1 MKQKFFNLTLLSD
14 IVLQKSSNTQ
24 GKNESRDFIGG
35 SVIFGIV
42 AKHYDE
48 FSNPFAIFHSG
59 AVRFGE
65 AKPLI
70 SGKISYKIPLCFFA
84 PKEAKDLRE
93 VYNALFC
100 DFATKPLQDLQ
111 PRQIRS
117 GYINEDLQKAELQ
130 YRYTQKV
137 NLQAKSTKDNQM
149 FGYEAI
155 CKSAVFGFVVEFD
168 ECVSNDDIEKITQIL
183 CGTHFIGKSKNAEY
197 GEVLIES
204 STDFYPIKH
213 DLNLNT
219 QDSSQDFS
227 QNFSQDFSKVALYVA
242 SQLALFDSTMPTF
255 IPNAKNLGLDS
266 AQILWEKT
274 HIKTKI
280 HTPYNQKRKAKDSAR
295 LIIEQGSVITLRNLS
310 QSDKDK
316 LKNGKILCGGFLS
329 EGYGEILVN
338 PSFLMQ
344 GKDNKPFALNQSKI
358 DTFTL
363 QTNDSTDSNLIAYV
377 KDLRDLQMREVESA
391 NAIDDFI
398 ITHKAK
404 FSKVTNA
411 QWGAIRAFAQI
422 ADDKALKDRIICY
435 INEERLQDKWEEGKE
450 ILEQFINA
458 YDRDSIALL
467 ATRMPKADLDLSQD
481 SSQKSA
487 RDFTK
492 DNARIFARKS
502 NFRVISGGGK

>member
-1 MKQKFFNLTLLSD
+1 MKQKFFSLTLLSD

-24 GKNESRDFIGG
+24 GKNESRDFING
-35 SVIFGIV
+35 SVILGIV

-70 SGKISYKIPLCFFA
+70 SGKVSHKIPLCFFA
-84 PKEAKDLRE
+84 TKEAKDLRE

-100 DFATKPLQDLQ
+100 DFATKSLQNLQ
-111 PRQIRS
+111 LRQIRS
-117 GYINEDLQKAELQ
+117 GYINEDLQKAELK

-137 NLQAKSTKDNQM
+137 NLKNGKDKSTKDNQM

-155 CKSAVFGFVVEFD
+155 CEGAVFGFVVEFD
-168 ECVSNDDIEKITQIL
+168 ESVPNDDIEKITQIL

-197 GEVLIES
+197 GEVLIQS
-204 STDFYPIKH
+204 INDFAPVKH
-213 DLNLNT
+213 DLNLNA
-219 QDSSQDFS
+219 QDFS
-227 QNFSQDFSKVALYVA
+227 QDFNQDFSEVALYVA
-242 SQLALFDSTMPTF
+242 SSLALFDNTMPTF

-280 HTPYNQKRKAKDSAR
+280 HTPYNQKRKAKDSAK
-295 LIIEQGSVITLRNLS
+295 LIIEQGSVITLHNLS

-316 LKNGKILCGGFLS
+316 LKNGRILCGGFLS
-329 EGYGEILVN
+329 EGYGDILVN

-344 GKDNKPFALNQSKI
+344 GKDNKSFALNQSHI
-358 DTFTL
+358 DSPKSEISTPQNNL
-363 QTNDSTDSNLIAYV
+363 DNDLIAYV

-398 ITHKAK
+398 ATHKGK

-411 QWGAIRAFAQI
+411 QWGAIRAFAQM

-435 INEERLQDKWEEGKE
+435 INEERLKDKWEEGKE
-450 ILEQFINA
+450 ILEQFINTH
-458 YDRDSIALL
+458 DRDSIALL
-467 ATRMPKADLDLSQD
+467 ATRMPKADLDFS
-481 SSQKSA
+481 KS
-487 RDFTK
+487 T
-492 DNARIFARKS
+492 
-502 NFRVISGGGK
+502 SGGGK

>member
-1 MKQKFFNLTLLSD
+1 MKQKFFSLTLLSD

-24 GKNESRDFIGG
+24 GKNESRDFING
-35 SVIFGIV
+35 SVILGIV

-48 FSNPFAIFHSG
+48 FSNPFVIFHSG

-70 SGKISYKIPLCFFA
+70 SGKISHKIPLCFFA

-100 DFATKPLQDLQ
+100 DFATKSLQNLQ
-111 PRQIRS
+111 LRQIRS
-117 GYINEDLQKAELQ
+117 GYINEDLQKAELK

-155 CKSAVFGFVVEFD
+155 CEGAVFGFVVEFD
-168 ECVSNDDIEKITQIL
+168 ESVSNDDIEKITQIL

-197 GEVLIES
+197 GEVLIQS
-204 STDFYPIKH
+204 INDFCPTKH
-213 DLNLNT
+213 DLNLNA
-219 QDSSQDFS
+219 QDFS
-227 QNFSQDFSKVALYVA
+227 QDFNQDFNEVALYIA
-242 SQLALFDSTMPTF
+242 SSLALFDNTMPTF

-295 LIIEQGSVITLRNLS
+295 LIIEQGSVITLHNLS

-316 LKNGKILCGGFLS
+316 LKSGRILCGGFLS

-358 DTFTL
+358 DTFTP

-391 NAIDDFI
+391 NAVDDFI
-398 ITHKAK
+398 ATHKGK

-435 INEERLQDKWEEGKE
+435 INEERLKDKWEEGKE

-458 YDRDSIALL
+458 YDRDFIALL
-467 ATRMPKADLDLSQD
+467 ATRMPKADLDFS
-481 SSQKSA
+481 KS
-487 RDFTK
+487 T
-492 DNARIFARKS
+492 
-502 NFRVISGGGK
+502 SGGGK

>member
-35 SVIFGIV
+35 SVILGIV

-84 PKEAKDLRE
+84 PKETKDLRE

-100 DFATKPLQDLQ
+100 DLANPQNKHLQNLQ
-111 PRQIRS
+111 LRQIRS

-197 GEVLIES
+197 GEVLIQS
-204 STDFYPIKH
+204 SEDFAPVKH
-213 DLNLNT
+213 DLNLNA
-219 QDSSQDFS
+219 QDFS

-242 SQLALFDSTMPTF
+242 SSLALFDSTMPTF

-266 AQILWEKT
+266 AQILWDKT

-280 HTPYNQKRKAKDSAR
+280 HTPYNQKRKAKDTAR
-295 LIIEQGSVITLRNLS
+295 LIIEQGSVITLHNLS

-316 LKNGKILCGGFLS
+316 LKNGRILCGGFLS

-358 DTFTL
+358 DTFTP

-377 KDLRDLQMREVESA
+377 KDLRDLQMCEVESA

-435 INEERLQDKWEEGKE
+435 INEERLKDKWEEGKE

-458 YDRDSIALL
+458 HDRDSIALL
-467 ATRMPKADLDLSQD
+467 ATRMPKADLAQD
-481 SSQKSA
+481 FSKS
-487 RDFTK
+487 
-492 DNARIFARKS
+492 
-502 NFRVISGGGK
+502 ISGGGK

>member
-1 MKQKFFNLTLLSD
+1 MKQKFFTLTLLSD
-14 IVLQKSSNTQ
+14 IVLQTSSNTQ
-24 GKNESRDFIGG
+24 GKNESRDFING
-35 SVIFGIV
+35 SVILGIV

-70 SGKISYKIPLCFFA
+70 SGKIGHKIPLCFFA

-100 DFATKPLQDLQ
+100 DFATKSLQNLQ
-111 PRQIRS
+111 LRQIRS
-117 GYINEDLQKAELQ
+117 GYINEDLQKAELK

-155 CKSAVFGFVVEFD
+155 YKGAVFGFVVEFD
-168 ECVSNDDIEKITQIL
+168 ECVPNDDIEKITQIL

-197 GEVLIES
+197 GEVLIQS
-204 STDFYPIKH
+204 SNDFRHEKH
-213 DLNLNT
+213 DLNLNA
-219 QDSSQDFS
+219 QDFS
-227 QNFSQDFSKVALYVA
+227 QDFNEATLYVA
-242 SQLALFDSTMPTF
+242 SSLALFDNTMPTF
-255 IPNAKNLGLDS
+255 IPNAKNLGLDL

-316 LKNGKILCGGFLS
+316 LKNGRILCGGFLS

-344 GKDNKPFALNQSKI
+344 GKDNKPFVLNQSHI
-358 DTFTL
+358 DNQKGENFAPQSSL
-363 QTNDSTDSNLIAYV
+363 DNNLIAYA

-391 NAIDDFI
+391 NAVDDFI
-398 ITHKAK
+398 ATHKDK

-435 INEERLQDKWEEGKE
+435 INEERLEEKWKDGRE

-458 YDRDSIALL
+458 HDRDSIALL
-467 ATRMPKADLDLSQD
+467 ATRMPKADLDFS
-481 SSQKSA
+481 KS
-487 RDFTK
+487 
-492 DNARIFARKS
+492 
-502 NFRVISGGGK
+502 ISGGGK

>member
-1 MKQKFFNLTLLSD
+1 MKQQFFSLTLLSD

-24 GKNESRDFIGG
+24 GKNESRDFING
-35 SVIFGIV
+35 SVILGIV
-42 AKHYDE
+42 AKHYNE

-70 SGKISYKIPLCFFA
+70 SGKIAYKIPLCFFA

-100 DFATKPLQDLQ
+100 DFATKSLQNLQ
-111 PRQIRS
+111 LRQIRS
-117 GYINEDLQKAELQ
+117 GYINEDLQKAELK

-137 NLQAKSTKDNQM
+137 NLKNGKDKSTKDNQM

-155 CKSAVFGFVVEFD
+155 CEGAVFGFVVEFD
-168 ECVSNDDIEKITQIL
+168 ESVSNDDIEKITQIL

-197 GEVLIES
+197 GEVLIQS
-204 STDFYPIKH
+204 SEDFCH
-213 DLNLNT
+213 TQRDLNLNA
-219 QDSSQDFS
+219 QDFS
-227 QNFSQDFSKVALYVA
+227 TQEAILYVA
-242 SQLALFDSTMPTF
+242 SSLALFDNTMPTF

-295 LIIEQGSVITLRNLS
+295 LIIEQGSVITLHNLS
-310 QSDKDK
+310 QSDKNK
-316 LKNGKILCGGFLS
+316 LKNGRILCGGFLS

-344 GKDNKPFALNQSKI
+344 GKDNKPFALNRSHIDSPKGKI
-358 DTFTL
+358 STPQNNLD
-363 QTNDSTDSNLIAYV
+363 NDLIAYV

-398 ITHKAK
+398 ATHKGK

-411 QWGAIRAFAQI
+411 QWGAIRAFAQM
-422 ADDKALKDRIICY
+422 ADDKALKDRIVCY
-435 INEERLQDKWEEGKE
+435 INEERLKDKWEEGKE

-458 YDRDSIALL
+458 HDRDSIALL
-467 ATRMPKADLDLSQD
+467 ATRMPKADSAQD
-481 SSQKSA
+481 FSK
-487 RDFTK
+487 F
-492 DNARIFARKS
+492 
-502 NFRVISGGGK
+502 ISGGGK

>member
-1 MKQKFFNLTLLSD
+1 MKQQFFSLTLLSD

-24 GKNESRDFIGG
+24 GKNESRDFING
-35 SVIFGIV
+35 SVILGIV

-70 SGKISYKIPLCFFA
+70 NGKISHKIPLCFFA
-84 PKEAKDLRE
+84 PKEAKDLKE

-100 DFATKPLQDLQ
+100 DFATKSLQDLQ
-111 PRQIRS
+111 LRQIRS
-117 GYINEDLQKAELQ
+117 GYINDALQKAELK

-137 NLQAKSTKDNQM
+137 NLKNGKDKSTKDNQM

-155 CKSAVFGFVVEFD
+155 CAGAVFGFVVEFD
-168 ECVSNDDIEKITQIL
+168 ESVPNDDIEKITQIL

-197 GEVLIES
+197 GEVLIQS
-204 STDFYPIKH
+204 SEDFAPVKH
-213 DLNLNT
+213 DLEA
-219 QDSSQDFS
+219 QDFS
-227 QNFSQDFSKVALYVA
+227 EAALYVA
-242 SQLALFDSTMPTF
+242 SSLALFDNTMPTF
-255 IPNAKNLGLDS
+255 IPNAKILGLDS

-295 LIIEQGSVITLRNLS
+295 LIIEQGSVITLHNLS

-316 LKNGKILCGGFLS
+316 LKSGRFLCGGFLS

-344 GKDNKPFALNQSKI
+344 GKDGHFTLTQSKI
-358 DTFTL
+358 DTFTP
-363 QTNDSTDSNLIAYV
+363 QISHDFIDNDLIAYV
-377 KDLRDLQMREVESA
+377 KDLRDLQMHEVESA

-398 ITHKAK
+398 ATHKGK

-422 ADDKALKDRIICY
+422 ADDKALKNRIICY
-435 INEERLQDKWEEGKE
+435 INEERLKDKWEEGKE
-450 ILEQFINA
+450 ILERFINA
-458 YDRDSIALL
+458 HDRDSIALL
-467 ATRMPKADLDLSQD
+467 ATRMPKADLDFS
-481 SSQKSA
+481 KS
-487 RDFTK
+487 T
-492 DNARIFARKS
+492 
-502 NFRVISGGGK
+502 SGGGK

>member
-1 MKQKFFNLTLLSD
+1 MKQQFFSLTLLSD

-24 GKNESRDFIGG
+24 GKNESRDFING
-35 SVIFGIV
+35 SVILGIV
-42 AKHYDE
+42 AKYYNE

-70 SGKISYKIPLCFFA
+70 SGKISHKIPLCFFT

-100 DFATKPLQDLQ
+100 DFATKSLQELQ
-111 PRQIRS
+111 LRQIRS
-117 GYINEDLQKAELQ
+117 GYINEDLQKVELK

-137 NLQAKSTKDNQM
+137 NLQAKSTTKDNQM
-149 FGYEAI
+149 FGYKAI
-155 CKSAVFGFVVEFD
+155 CEGAVFGFVVEFD

-197 GEVLIES
+197 GEVLIQS
-204 STDFYPIKH
+204 SDDFRHAKR
-213 DLNLNT
+213 DLNLNA
-219 QDSSQDFS
+219 QDF
-227 QNFSQDFSKVALYVA
+227 NQDFNEVALYVA
-242 SQLALFDSTMPTF
+242 SSLALFDNTMPTF
-255 IPNAKNLGLDS
+255 IPSAKNLGLDS

-295 LIIEQGSVITLRNLS
+295 LIIEQGSVITLHNLS

-316 LKNGKILCGGFLS
+316 LKNGRFYAGGFLS

-338 PSFLMQ
+338 PSFLLC
-344 GKDNKPFALNQSKI
+344 GKDNKPFALNQSHI
-358 DTFTL
+358 DSPKGEISTP
-363 QTNDSTDSNLIAYV
+363 QNNIDNDLIAYV

-398 ITHKAK
+398 ATHKGK

-411 QWGAIRAFAQI
+411 QWGAIRAFAQM
-422 ADDKALKDRIICY
+422 ADDKALKNRIICY
-435 INEERLQDKWEEGKE
+435 INEERLKDKWEEGKE

-458 YDRDSIALL
+458 HDRDSIALL
-467 ATRMPKADLDLSQD
+467 ATRMPKADLDLSQNLAQE
-481 SSQKSA
+481 SV
-487 RDFTK
+487 R
-492 DNARIFARKS
+492 NFARKS
-502 NFRVISGGGK
+502 DFRIISGGGK

>member
-1 MKQKFFNLTLLSD
+1 MKQQFFSLTLLSD

-24 GKNESRDFIGG
+24 GKNESRDFING
-35 SVIFGIV
+35 SVILGIV

-70 SGKISYKIPLCFFA
+70 NGKISHKIPLCFFA

-100 DFATKPLQDLQ
+100 DFATKSLQDLQ
-111 PRQIRS
+111 LRQIRS
-117 GYINEDLQKAELQ
+117 GYINEDLQKAELK

-137 NLQAKSTKDNQM
+137 NLKNGKDKSTKDNQM

-155 CKSAVFGFVVEFD
+155 CESAVFGFVVEFD
-168 ECVSNDDIEKITQIL
+168 ESAPNDDIEKITQIL

-204 STDFYPIKH
+204 INDFRTIKH
-213 DLNLNT
+213 DLEA
-219 QDSSQDFS
+219 QD
-227 QNFSQDFSKVALYVA
+227 FSQDFSEIALYVA
-242 SQLALFDSTMPTF
+242 SSLALFDNTMPTF

-280 HTPYNQKRKAKDSAR
+280 HTPYNQKRKAKDSTR
-295 LIIEQGSVITLRNLS
+295 LIIEQGSVITLHNLS

-316 LKNGKILCGGFLS
+316 LKSGRILCGGFLS

-344 GKDNKPFALNQSKI
+344 GKDNKPFALNQSHI
-358 DTFTL
+358 DSPKGEIATPQNNL
-363 QTNDSTDSNLIAYV
+363 DNDLIAYA
-377 KDLRDLQMREVESA
+377 KDLRDLQMHEVESA

-398 ITHKAK
+398 TTHKDK

-411 QWGAIRAFAQI
+411 QWGAIRAFAQMVDEKYL
-422 ADDKALKDRIICY
+422 ATKIISY
-435 INEERLQDKWEEGKE
+435 IKKERLKDKWEEGKE
-450 ILEQFINA
+450 ILERFINA
-458 YDRDSIALL
+458 HDRDSIALL
-467 ATRMPKADLDLSQD
+467 ATRMPKADLDFS
-481 SSQKSA
+481 KS
-487 RDFTK
+487 T
-492 DNARIFARKS
+492 
-502 NFRVISGGGK
+502 SGGGK

>member
-1 MKQKFFNLTLLSD
+1 MKQQFFSLTLLSD

-24 GKNESRDFIGG
+24 GKNESRDFING
-35 SVIFGIV
+35 SVILGIV

-59 AVRFGE
+59 TVRFGE

-70 SGKISYKIPLCFFA
+70 SGKISHKIPLCFFT

-100 DFATKPLQDLQ
+100 DFATKSLQDLQ
-111 PRQIRS
+111 LRQIRS
-117 GYINEDLQKAELQ
+117 GYINEDLQKAELK

-137 NLQAKSTKDNQM
+137 NLKNGKDKSTKDNQM

-155 CKSAVFGFVVEFD
+155 CKGAVFSFLVEFD

-197 GEVLIES
+197 GEVLIQS
-204 STDFYPIKH
+204 SEDFRHAKH
-213 DLNLNT
+213 DLKV
-219 QDSSQDFS
+219 QDFS
-227 QNFSQDFSKVALYVA
+227 EVALYVA
-242 SQLALFDSTMPTF
+242 SSLALFDNTMPTF

-295 LIIEQGSVITLRNLS
+295 LIIEQGSVITLHNLI

-316 LKNGKILCGGFLS
+316 LKNGRILCGGFLS

-344 GKDNKPFALNQSKI
+344 GKDNKPFALNQSHI
-358 DTFTL
+358 DSPKSEISTP
-363 QTNDSTDSNLIAYV
+363 QNNIDNDLIAYV

-398 ITHKAK
+398 ATHKGK

-411 QWGAIRAFAQI
+411 QWGAIRAFAQMI
-422 ADDKALKDRIICY
+422 DEKYLATKIISY
-435 INEERLQDKWEEGKE
+435 INEERLKDKWEDGKE
-450 ILEQFINA
+450 ILERFINA
-458 YDRDSIALL
+458 HDRDSIALL
-467 ATRMPKADLDLSQD
+467 ATRMPKADLDFS
-481 SSQKSA
+481 KS
-487 RDFTK
+487 T
-492 DNARIFARKS
+492 
-502 NFRVISGGGK
+502 SGGGK

>member
-1 MKQKFFNLTLLSD
+1 MKQQFFSLTLLSD

-24 GKNESRDFIGG
+24 GKNESRDFING
-35 SVIFGIV
+35 SVILGIV
-42 AKHYDE
+42 AKHYNE

-70 SGKISYKIPLCFFA
+70 SGKISHKIPLCFFA

-100 DFATKPLQDLQ
+100 DFATKSLQNLQ
-111 PRQIRS
+111 LRQIRS
-117 GYINEDLQKAELQ
+117 GYINEDLQKAELK

-137 NLQAKSTKDNQM
+137 NLKNGKDKSTKDNQM

-155 CKSAVFGFVVEFD
+155 CEGVVFSFVVEFD

-197 GEVLIES
+197 GEVLIQS
-204 STDFYPIKH
+204 INDFCPTKC
-213 DLNLNT
+213 DLNLNA
-219 QDSSQDFS
+219 QDFNQDFS
-227 QNFSQDFSKVALYVA
+227 EVALYVA
-242 SQLALFDSTMPTF
+242 SSLALFDNTMPTF

-295 LIIEQGSVITLRNLS
+295 LIIEQGSVIALHNLS

-316 LKNGKILCGGFLS
+316 LKNGRFYAGGFLS

-344 GKDNKPFALNQSKI
+344 GKDNKPFALNQSHI
-358 DTFTL
+358 DSPKGEISTPQNNL
-363 QTNDSTDSNLIAYV
+363 DNDLIAYV

-398 ITHKAK
+398 AAHKGK

-411 QWGAIRAFAQI
+411 QWGAIRAFAQM
-422 ADDKALKDRIICY
+422 ADDKALKNRIICY
-435 INEERLQDKWEEGKE
+435 INEERLKDKWEEGKE

-458 YDRDSIALL
+458 HDRDSIALL
-467 ATRMPKADLDLSQD
+467 ATRMPKADLDLSQNLAQE
-481 SSQKSA
+481 SV
-487 RDFTK
+487 R
-492 DNARIFARKS
+492 NFARKS
-502 NFRVISGGGK
+502 DFRIISGGGK

>member
-1 MKQKFFNLTLLSD
+1 MKQKFFSLTLLSD

-24 GKNESRDFIGG
+24 GKNESRDFING
-35 SVIFGIV
+35 SVILGIV
-42 AKHYDE
+42 AKHYNE

-70 SGKISYKIPLCFFA
+70 SGKISHKIPLCFFA

-100 DFATKPLQDLQ
+100 DFATKSLQELQ
-111 PRQIRS
+111 LRQIRS
-117 GYINEDLQKAELQ
+117 GYINEDLQKAELK

-137 NLQAKSTKDNQM
+137 NLKNGKDKSTKDNQM

-155 CKSAVFGFVVEFD
+155 CEGAVFGFVVEFD

-197 GEVLIES
+197 GEVLIQS
-204 STDFYPIKH
+204 INDFRPTKH
-213 DLNLNT
+213 DLEA
-219 QDSSQDFS
+219 QDFS
-227 QNFSQDFSKVALYVA
+227 QDFNQDFNQVALYVA
-242 SQLALFDSTMPTF
+242 SSLALFDNTMPTF

-280 HTPYNQKRKAKDSAR
+280 HTPYNQKRKAKDSAK
-295 LIIEQGSVITLRNLS
+295 LIIEQGSVITLHNLS

-316 LKNGKILCGGFLS
+316 LKNGRILCGGFLS
-329 EGYGEILVN
+329 EGYGKILVN

-344 GKDNKPFALNQSKI
+344 GKDNKPFALNQSHI
-358 DTFTL
+358 DSPKGEIFTPQNNL
-363 QTNDSTDSNLIAYV
+363 DNDLIAYV
-377 KDLRDLQMREVESA
+377 KDLRDLQMREVECA

-398 ITHKAK
+398 AAHKGK

-411 QWGAIRAFAQI
+411 QWGAIRAFAQM
-422 ADDKALKDRIICY
+422 ADDKALKNRIICY
-435 INEERLQDKWEEGKE
+435 INEERLKDKWEEGKE

-458 YDRDSIALL
+458 YDRDFIALL
-467 ATRMPKADLDLSQD
+467 ATRMPKADLDLSQNLAQE
-481 SSQKSA
+481 SV
-487 RDFTK
+487 R
-492 DNARIFARKS
+492 NFARKS
-502 NFRVISGGGK
+502 DFRIISGGSK

>member
-1 MKQKFFNLTLLSD
+1 MRQKFFNLTLLSD

-24 GKNESRDFIGG
+24 GKNESRDFING
-35 SVIFGIV
+35 SVILGIV

-70 SGKISYKIPLCFFA
+70 NGKIARKIPLCFFA

-100 DFATKPLQDLQ
+100 DLANPQNKHLQDLQ
-111 PRQIRS
+111 LRQIRN
-117 GYINEDLQKAELQ
+117 GYINEDLQKAELK

-137 NLQAKSTKDNQM
+137 NLKNGQDKSTKDNQM

-155 CKSAVFGFVVEFD
+155 CKGAVFGFVVEFD
-168 ECVSNDDIEKITQIL
+168 ECVSNDDIDKITQIL

-204 STDFYPIKH
+204 TANFHPAKR
-213 DLNLNT
+213 DLNLNA
-219 QDSSQDFS
+219 QDFS
-227 QNFSQDFSKVALYVA
+227 TQEITLYVA
-242 SQLALFDSTMPTF
+242 SQLALFDKSMPTF

-266 AQILWEKT
+266 AQILWDKT

-295 LIIEQGSVITLRNLS
+295 LIIEQGSVITLTNLS
-310 QSDKDK
+310 QSDKER
-316 LKNGKILCGGFLS
+316 LQHGKILCGGFLS

-358 DTFTL
+358 DTFTP
-363 QTNDSTDSNLIAYV
+363 QTNDSTDSNLIAYA

-391 NAIDDFI
+391 NAVDDFI
-398 ITHKAK
+398 ATYKDK

-422 ADDKALKDRIICY
+422 ADDKALKNRIICY
-435 INEERLQDKWEEGKE
+435 INKERLKDKWEEGKE
-450 ILEQFINA
+450 ILQDFIERH
-458 YDRDSIALL
+458 DRDSIALL

-481 SSQKSA
+481 SSQESA

-492 DNARIFARKS
+492 DNARLFARKS

>member
-35 SVIFGIV
+35 SVILGIV
-42 AKHYDE
+42 AKHYNE

-70 SGKISYKIPLCFFA
+70 NGKISHKIPLCFFA

-100 DFATKPLQDLQ
+100 DFATKSLQDLQ
-111 PRQIRS
+111 LRQIRS
-117 GYINEDLQKAELQ
+117 GYINEDLQKAELK
-130 YRYTQKV
+130 YCYTQKV

-155 CKSAVFGFVVEFD
+155 CAGAVFGFVVEFD
-168 ECVSNDDIEKITQIL
+168 ECVPNDDIEKITQIL

-204 STDFYPIKH
+204 INDFCPTKH
-213 DLNLNT
+213 DLNLNA
-219 QDSSQDFS
+219 QDFS
-227 QNFSQDFSKVALYVA
+227 QNFSEIALYVA
-242 SQLALFDSTMPTF
+242 SSLALFDNTMPTF
-255 IPNAKNLGLDS
+255 IPNVKNLGLDS

-295 LIIEQGSVITLRNLS
+295 LIIEQGSVITLHNLS

-316 LKNGKILCGGFLS
+316 LKNGRILCGGFLS

-344 GKDNKPFALNQSKI
+344 GKDNKPFALNQSHI
-358 DTFTL
+358 DSPKGEITTPQNNL
-363 QTNDSTDSNLIAYV
+363 DNDLIAYV

-398 ITHKAK
+398 ATHKGK

-422 ADDKALKDRIICY
+422 ADDKALKNRIICY
-435 INEERLQDKWEEGKE
+435 IDEERLKDKWEEGKE
-450 ILEQFINA
+450 ILQDFIERH
-458 YDRDSIALL
+458 DRDSIALL
-467 ATRMPKADLDLSQD
+467 ATRMPKADLDFS
-481 SSQKSA
+481 KS
-487 RDFTK
+487 T
-492 DNARIFARKS
+492 
-502 NFRVISGGGK
+502 SGGGK

>member
-1 MKQKFFNLTLLSD
+1 MKQQFFKLTLLSD

-24 GKNESRDFIGG
+24 GKNESRDFING
-35 SVIFGIV
+35 SVILGIV

-70 SGKISYKIPLCFFA
+70 SSKISHKIPLCFFA

-100 DFATKPLQDLQ
+100 DFATKSLQDLQ
-111 PRQIRS
+111 LRQIRS
-117 GYINEDLQKAELQ
+117 GYINEDLQKAELK

-137 NLQAKSTKDNQM
+137 NLKNGKDKSTKDNQM

-155 CKSAVFGFVVEFD
+155 CEGAVFGFVVEFD
-168 ECVSNDDIEKITQIL
+168 ESVPNDDIEKITRIL

-197 GEVLIES
+197 GEVLIQS
-204 STDFYPIKH
+204 INDFRHAKH
-213 DLNLNT
+213 DLEA
-219 QDSSQDFS
+219 QDFS
-227 QNFSQDFSKVALYVA
+227 QNFSEIALYVA
-242 SQLALFDSTMPTF
+242 SSLALFDNTMPTF

-295 LIIEQGSVITLRNLS
+295 LIIEQGSVITLHNLS

-316 LKNGKILCGGFLS
+316 LKSGRILCGGFLS

-344 GKDNKPFALNQSKI
+344 GKDGHFSLIQSKI
-358 DTFTL
+358 DTFTP
-363 QTNDSTDSNLIAYV
+363 QISHDFIDNDLIAYV
-377 KDLRDLQMREVESA
+377 KDLRDLQMHEVESA

-398 ITHKAK
+398 ATHKGK

-422 ADDKALKDRIICY
+422 ADDKALKNRIICY
-435 INEERLQDKWEEGKE
+435 INEERLKDKWEEGKE

-458 YDRDSIALL
+458 HDRDSIALL
-467 ATRMPKADLDLSQD
+467 ATRMPKADLDFS
-481 SSQKSA
+481 KS
-487 RDFTK
+487 T
-492 DNARIFARKS
+492 
-502 NFRVISGGGK
+502 SGGGK

>member
-1 MKQKFFNLTLLSD
+1 MKQKFFSLTLLSD

-24 GKNESRDFIGG
+24 GKNESRDFING
-35 SVIFGIV
+35 SVILGIV

-48 FSNPFAIFHSG
+48 FSNPFVIFHSG

-70 SGKISYKIPLCFFA
+70 SGKISHKIPLCFFA

-100 DFATKPLQDLQ
+100 DFATKSLQNLQ
-111 PRQIRS
+111 LRQIRS
-117 GYINEDLQKAELQ
+117 GYINEDLQKAELK

-155 CKSAVFGFVVEFD
+155 CEGAVFGFVVEFD

-197 GEVLIES
+197 GEVLIQS
-204 STDFYPIKH
+204 SEDFAPVKH
-213 DLNLNT
+213 DLNLNAK
-219 QDSSQDFS
+219 D
-227 QNFSQDFSKVALYVA
+227 FSQDFNEVALYVA
-242 SQLALFDSTMPTF
+242 SSLALFDSTMPTF

-295 LIIEQGSVITLRNLS
+295 LIIEQGSVIMLRNLS

-316 LKNGKILCGGFLS
+316 LKNGRILCGGFLS

-344 GKDNKPFALNQSKI
+344 GKDNKPFALNQSHI
-358 DTFTL
+358 DSL
-363 QTNDSTDSNLIAYV
+363 KGEISTPQNNL
-377 KDLRDLQMREVESA
+377 D
-391 NAIDDFI
+391 N
-398 ITHKAK
+398 
-404 FSKVTNA
+404 
-411 QWGAIRAFAQI
+411 
-422 ADDKALKDRIICY
+422 
-435 INEERLQDKWEEGKE
+435 
-450 ILEQFINA
+450 
-458 YDRDSIALL
+458 
-467 ATRMPKADLDLSQD
+467 DLSL
-481 SSQKSA
+481 
-487 RDFTK
+487 
-492 DNARIFARKS
+492 IH
-502 NFRVISGGGK
+502 I

>member
-1 MKQKFFNLTLLSD
+1 MKQKFFKLTLLSD

-24 GKNESRDFIGG
+24 GKNESRDFING
-35 SVIFGIV
+35 SVILGIV

-48 FSNPFAIFHSG
+48 FSNPFAVFHSG

-70 SGKISYKIPLCFFA
+70 NGKISHKIPLCFFA

-100 DFATKPLQDLQ
+100 DFATKSLQDLQ
-111 PRQIRS
+111 LRQIRS
-117 GYINEDLQKAELQ
+117 GYINEDLQKVELK

-155 CKSAVFGFVVEFD
+155 CEGAVFGFVVEFD
-168 ECVSNDDIEKITQIL
+168 ECVPNDDIEKITQIL

-204 STDFYPIKH
+204 INDFRHTKH
-213 DLNLNT
+213 DLEA
-219 QDSSQDFS
+219 
-227 QNFSQDFSKVALYVA
+227 QNFSQDFNEVALYVA
-242 SQLALFDSTMPTF
+242 SSLALFDNTMPTF
-255 IPNAKNLGLDS
+255 IPNAKNLELDS
-266 AQILWEKT
+266 AKILWEKT

-310 QSDKDK
+310 QADKDK
-316 LKNGKILCGGFLS
+316 LKNGRILCGGFLS

-344 GKDNKPFALNQSKI
+344 GKDNKPFALNQSHI
-358 DTFTL
+358 DSPKGEISTPQNNL
-363 QTNDSTDSNLIAYV
+363 DNDLVAYV

-398 ITHKAK
+398 ATHKGK

-411 QWGAIRAFAQI
+411 QWGAIRAFAQM
-422 ADDKALKDRIICY
+422 ADDKALKNRIICY
-435 INEERLQDKWEEGKE
+435 INEERLKDKWEEGKE
-450 ILEQFINA
+450 ILERFINA

-467 ATRMPKADLDLSQD
+467 ATRMPKADLDFS
-481 SSQKSA
+481 KS
-487 RDFTK
+487 T
-492 DNARIFARKS
+492 
-502 NFRVISGGGK
+502 SGGGK

>member
-1 MKQKFFNLTLLSD
+1 MKQQFFSLTLLSD

-24 GKNESRDFIGG
+24 GKNESRDFING
-35 SVIFGIV
+35 SVILGIV

-70 SGKISYKIPLCFFA
+70 SGKISHKIPLCFFA

-100 DFATKPLQDLQ
+100 DFATKSLQNLQ
-111 PRQIRS
+111 LRQIRS
-117 GYINEDLQKAELQ
+117 GYINEDLQKAELK

-137 NLQAKSTKDNQM
+137 NLKNGKDKSTKDNQM

-155 CKSAVFGFVVEFD
+155 CKGAVFGFVVEFD
-168 ECVSNDDIEKITQIL
+168 ESVSNDDIEKITQIL

-197 GEVLIES
+197 GEVLIQS
-204 STDFYPIKH
+204 SEDFAPVKH
-213 DLNLNT
+213 DLNLNA
-219 QDSSQDFS
+219 QDFS
-227 QNFSQDFSKVALYVA
+227 QDFNEVALYVA
-242 SQLALFDSTMPTF
+242 SSLALFDNTMPTF
-255 IPNAKNLGLDS
+255 IPSAKNLGLDS

-295 LIIEQGSVITLRNLS
+295 LIIEQGSVITLHNLS
-310 QSDKDK
+310 QADKDK
-316 LKNGKILCGGFLS
+316 LKNGRILCGGFLS

-344 GKDNKPFALNQSKI
+344 GKDNKSFALNQSHI
-358 DTFTL
+358 DSPKSEISTPQNNL
-363 QTNDSTDSNLIAYV
+363 DNDLIAYV
-377 KDLRDLQMREVESA
+377 KDLRDLQMHEVESA

-398 ITHKAK
+398 ATHKDK

-411 QWGAIRAFAQI
+411 QWGAIRAFAQMI
-422 ADDKALKDRIICY
+422 DEKYLATKIISY
-435 INEERLQDKWEEGKE
+435 IKEERLKDKWEEGKE

-458 YDRDSIALL
+458 HDRDSIALL
-467 ATRMPKADLDLSQD
+467 ATRMPKVDLDFS
-481 SSQKSA
+481 KS
-487 RDFTK
+487 T
-492 DNARIFARKS
+492 
-502 NFRVISGGGK
+502 SGGGK

>member
-35 SVIFGIV
+35 SVILGIV
-42 AKHYDE
+42 AKHYNE

-70 SGKISYKIPLCFFA
+70 NSKISYKIPLCFFS

-100 DFATKPLQDLQ
+100 DFATKHLQNLQ
-111 PRQIRS
+111 PRQIHS
-117 GYINEDLQKAELQ
+117 GYINEDLQKAELH

-183 CGTHFIGKSKNAEY
+183 CGTHFIGKSKNVEY

-204 STDFYPIKH
+204 SEDFTPIKH
-213 DLNLNT
+213 DLNLNA
-219 QDSSQDFS
+219 QD
-227 QNFSQDFSKVALYVA
+227 FSQDFSEVALYVA
-242 SQLALFDSTMPTF
+242 SSLALFDSTMPTF

-266 AQILWEKT
+266 AQILWDKT

-295 LIIEQGSVITLRNLS
+295 LIIEQGSVITLHNLS

-316 LKNGKILCGGFLS
+316 LKNGRILCGGFLS

-358 DTFTL
+358 DTFTP

-377 KDLRDLQMREVESA
+377 KDLRDLQMREVDSA

-458 YDRDSIALL
+458 HDRDSIALL
-467 ATRMPKADLDLSQD
+467 ATRMPKADLDFS
-481 SSQKSA
+481 KS
-487 RDFTK
+487 T
-492 DNARIFARKS
+492 
-502 NFRVISGGGK
+502 SGGGK

>member
-1 MKQKFFNLTLLSD
+1 MKQKFFSLTLLSD

-24 GKNESRDFIGG
+24 GKNESRDFING
-35 SVIFGIV
+35 SVILGIV

-70 SGKISYKIPLCFFA
+70 SGKISHKIPLCFFA

-100 DFATKPLQDLQ
+100 DFAIKSLQELQ
-111 PRQIRS
+111 LRQIRS
-117 GYINEDLQKAELQ
+117 GYINEDLQKAELK

-155 CKSAVFGFVVEFD
+155 CEGAVFGFVVEFD
-168 ECVSNDDIEKITQIL
+168 ESVPNDDIEKITQIL

-197 GEVLIES
+197 GEVLIQS
-204 STDFYPIKH
+204 INDFRHAKH
-213 DLNLNT
+213 DLNLNA
-219 QDSSQDFS
+219 QDFS
-227 QNFSQDFSKVALYVA
+227 QNFGEIALYVA
-242 SQLALFDSTMPTF
+242 SSLALFDNTMPTF

-280 HTPYNQKRKAKDSAR
+280 HTPYNQKRKAKDSTR
-295 LIIEQGSVITLRNLS
+295 LIIEQGSVIMLHNLS

-316 LKNGKILCGGFLS
+316 LKSGRILCGGFLS

-338 PSFLMQ
+338 PSFLTQ
-344 GKDNKPFALNQSKI
+344 GKNGHFSLTQSKI
-358 DTFTL
+358 DTFTP
-363 QTNDSTDSNLIAYV
+363 QISHDFTDNDLIAYV
-377 KDLRDLQMREVESA
+377 KDLRDLQMCEVESA

-398 ITHKAK
+398 TTHKGK

-422 ADDKALKDRIICY
+422 ADDKALKNRIICY
-435 INEERLQDKWEEGKE
+435 INEERLKDKWEEGKE
-450 ILEQFINA
+450 ILERFINA
-458 YDRDSIALL
+458 HDRDSIALL
-467 ATRMPKADLDLSQD
+467 ATRMPKVDLDFS
-481 SSQKSA
+481 KS
-487 RDFTK
+487 T
-492 DNARIFARKS
+492 
-502 NFRVISGGGK
+502 SGGGK

>member
-1 MKQKFFNLTLLSD
+1 MIL
-14 IVLQKSSNTQ
+14 
-24 GKNESRDFIGG
+24 
-35 SVIFGIV
+35 GIV

-70 SGKISYKIPLCFFA
+70 SGKISHKIPLCFFA

-100 DFATKPLQDLQ
+100 DFATKSLQELQ
-111 PRQIRS
+111 LRQIRS
-117 GYINEDLQKAELQ
+117 GYINEDLQKAELK

-137 NLQAKSTKDNQM
+137 NLKNGKDKSTKDNQM

-155 CKSAVFGFVVEFD
+155 CEGAVFGFVVEFD
-168 ECVSNDDIEKITQIL
+168 ESVSNNDIEKITQIL

-197 GEVLIES
+197 GEVLIQS
-204 STDFYPIKH
+204 SEDFAPVKH
-213 DLNLNT
+213 DLNLNA
-219 QDSSQDFS
+219 QDCSQDFS
-227 QNFSQDFSKVALYVA
+227 EAALYVA
-242 SQLALFDSTMPTF
+242 SSLALFDNTMPTF
-255 IPNAKNLGLDS
+255 IPSVKNLGLDS

-295 LIIEQGSVITLRNLS
+295 LIIEQGSVIALHNLS

-316 LKNGKILCGGFLS
+316 LKNGRILCGGFLS

-344 GKDNKPFALNQSKI
+344 GKNGHFTLTQSKI
-358 DTFTL
+358 DTFTP
-363 QTNDSTDSNLIAYV
+363 QISHDFIDNDLIAYV

-398 ITHKAK
+398 TTHKGK

-422 ADDKALKDRIICY
+422 ADDKALKNRIICY
-435 INEERLQDKWEEGKE
+435 INEERLKDKWEEGKE
-450 ILEQFINA
+450 ILERFINA
-458 YDRDSIALL
+458 HNRESIALL
-467 ATRMPKADLDLSQD
+467 ATRMPKVDLDFS
-481 SSQKSA
+481 KS
-487 RDFTK
+487 T
-492 DNARIFARKS
+492 
-502 NFRVISGGGK
+502 SGGGK

>member
-35 SVIFGIV
+35 RVILGIV
-42 AKHYDE
+42 AKNYDE

-155 CKSAVFGFVVEFD
+155 CKGAVFGFVVEFD

-204 STDFYPIKH
+204 SEDFAPIKH
-213 DLNLNT
+213 DLNLNA

-227 QNFSQDFSKVALYVA
+227 EVALYVA
-242 SQLALFDSTMPTF
+242 SSLALFDSTMPTF
-255 IPNAKNLGLDS
+255 TPNAKNLGLDS

-280 HTPYNQKRKAKDSAR
+280 HTPYNQKRKAKDSGK

-316 LKNGKILCGGFLS
+316 LKNGRILCGGFLS

-358 DTFTL
+358 DTFTP

-377 KDLRDLQMREVESA
+377 KDLRDLQMREVDSA

-458 YDRDSIALL
+458 HDRDSIALL
-467 ATRMPKADLDLSQD
+467 ATRMPKADLAQD
-481 SSQKSA
+481 FSKS
-487 RDFTK
+487 
-492 DNARIFARKS
+492 
-502 NFRVISGGGK
+502 ISGGGK

>member
-1 MKQKFFNLTLLSD
+1 MKQIFFNLTLLSD

-35 SVIFGIV
+35 SVILGIV

-70 SGKISYKIPLCFFA
+70 NGKISHKIPLCFFA

-100 DFATKPLQDLQ
+100 DFATKHLQDLQ
-111 PRQIRS
+111 LRQIRS
-117 GYINEDLQKAELQ
+117 GYVNEDLQKAELK

-137 NLQAKSTKDNQM
+137 NLKNGKDKSTKDNEM

-155 CKSAVFGFVVEFD
+155 CRGAVFGFVVEFD
-168 ECVSNDDIEKITQIL
+168 ECVSNEDIEKITQIL

-197 GEVLIES
+197 GEVLIQS
-204 STDFYPIKH
+204 SEDFAPIKR
-213 DLNLNT
+213 DLNLNA
-219 QDSSQDFS
+219 QD
-227 QNFSQDFSKVALYVA
+227 FSQDFSEIALYVA
-242 SQLALFDSTMPTF
+242 SSLALFDSTMPAF

-295 LIIEQGSVITLRNLS
+295 LIIEQGSVITLTNLS
-310 QSDKDK
+310 QSDKEK
-316 LKNGKILCGGFLS
+316 LRQGRILCGGFLS

-338 PSFLMQ
+338 PSFLLC
-344 GKDNKPFALNQSKI
+344 GKDNKPFALNQSHI
-358 DTFTL
+358 DSPKGEIFAPQDNL
-363 QTNDSTDSNLIAYV
+363 DNNLIAYA
-377 KDLRDLQMREVESA
+377 KDLRDLQMRKVDSA
-391 NAIDDFI
+391 NAVDDFI
-398 ITHKAK
+398 ATHKDK

-422 ADDKALKDRIICY
+422 ADDKALKNRIICY
-435 INEERLQDKWEEGKE
+435 INEERLKDKWEDGRE
-450 ILEQFINA
+450 LLQDFIERH
-458 YDRDSIALL
+458 DRDSIALL
-467 ATRMPKADLDLSQD
+467 ATRMPKADLDCS
-481 SSQKSA
+481 KS
-487 RDFTK
+487 T
-492 DNARIFARKS
+492 N
-502 NFRVISGGGK
+502 GGGK

>member
-1 MKQKFFNLTLLSD
+1 MKQQFFKLTLLSD

-24 GKNESRDFIGG
+24 GKNESRDFING
-35 SVIFGIV
+35 SVILGIV

-70 SGKISYKIPLCFFA
+70 SGKISHKIPLCFFTQ
-84 PKEAKDLRE
+84 KEAKDLRE

-100 DFATKPLQDLQ
+100 DFATKSLQNLQ
-111 PRQIRS
+111 LRQIRS
-117 GYINEDLQKAELQ
+117 GYINWDLQKAELK

-155 CKSAVFGFVVEFD
+155 CEGAVFGFVVEFD

-197 GEVLIES
+197 GEVIIQS
-204 STDFYPIKH
+204 SEDFAPVKH

-219 QDSSQDFS
+219 QD
-227 QNFSQDFSKVALYVA
+227 FSQDFNEVALYVA
-242 SQLALFDSTMPTF
+242 SSLALFDNTMPTF

-295 LIIEQGSVITLRNLS
+295 LIIEQGSVITLHNLS

-316 LKNGKILCGGFLS
+316 LKNGRILCGGFLS

-338 PSFLMQ
+338 PSFLMR
-344 GKDNKPFALNQSKI
+344 GKDNKPFALNQSHIDSPKGKI
-358 DTFTL
+358 STPQNNLD
-363 QTNDSTDSNLIAYV
+363 NDLIAYV

-398 ITHKAK
+398 ATHKGK

-411 QWGAIRAFAQI
+411 QWGAIRAFAQM
-422 ADDKALKDRIICY
+422 ADDKALKNRIICY
-435 INEERLQDKWEEGKE
+435 INEERLKDKWEDGKE
-450 ILEQFINA
+450 ILERFINA
-458 YDRDSIALL
+458 HDRDSIALL
-467 ATRMPKADLDLSQD
+467 ATRMPKVDLAQD
-481 SSQKSA
+481 FNKS
-487 RDFTK
+487 T
-492 DNARIFARKS
+492 
-502 NFRVISGGGK
+502 SGGGK

>member
-1 MKQKFFNLTLLSD
+1 MKQKFFSLTLLSD

-24 GKNESRDFIGG
+24 GKNESRDFING
-35 SVIFGIV
+35 SVILGIV

-48 FSNPFAIFHSG
+48 FSNPFVIFHSG

-70 SGKISYKIPLCFFA
+70 SGKISHKIPLCFFA
-84 PKEAKDLRE
+84 PKEAKDLKE

-100 DFATKPLQDLQ
+100 DFATKSLQNLQ
-111 PRQIRS
+111 LRQIRS
-117 GYINEDLQKAELQ
+117 GYINEDLQKAELK

-137 NLQAKSTKDNQM
+137 NLKNGKDKSTKDNQM

-155 CKSAVFGFVVEFD
+155 CEGAVFGFVVEFD
-168 ECVSNDDIEKITQIL
+168 ESVSNDDIEKITQIL

-204 STDFYPIKH
+204 INDFCPTKR
-213 DLNLNT
+213 DLEA
-219 QDSSQDFS
+219 QDFS
-227 QNFSQDFSKVALYVA
+227 QDFNEVALYV
-242 SQLALFDSTMPTF
+242 SSSLALFDNTMPTF

-295 LIIEQGSVITLRNLS
+295 LIIEQGSVITLHNLS

-316 LKNGKILCGGFLS
+316 LKNGRILCGGFLS

-344 GKDNKPFALNQSKI
+344 GKDGHFALIQSKI
-358 DTFTL
+358 DTFMP
-363 QTNDSTDSNLIAYV
+363 QISHDFIDNDLVAYA
-377 KDLRDLQMREVESA
+377 KDLRDLQMHEVESA

-398 ITHKAK
+398 ATHKGK

-411 QWGAIRAFAQI
+411 QWGAIRAFAQMVDEKYL
-422 ADDKALKDRIICY
+422 ATKIISY
-435 INEERLQDKWEEGKE
+435 IKKERLKDKWEEGKE
-450 ILEQFINA
+450 ILERFINA
-458 YDRDSIALL
+458 HDRDSIALL

-481 SSQKSA
+481 SSQESA

-492 DNARIFARKS
+492 DNARLFARKS

>member
-1 MKQKFFNLTLLSD
+1 MKQQFFSLTLLSD

-24 GKNESRDFIGG
+24 GKNESRDFING
-35 SVIFGIV
+35 SVILGIV

-70 SGKISYKIPLCFFA
+70 SGKIGHKIPLCFFT

-100 DFATKPLQDLQ
+100 DFATKSLQNLQ
-111 PRQIRS
+111 LRQIRS
-117 GYINEDLQKAELQ
+117 GYINEDLQKAELK

-137 NLQAKSTKDNQM
+137 NLKNGKDKSTKDNQM

-155 CKSAVFGFVVEFD
+155 CKGAVFGFVVEFD
-168 ECVSNDDIEKITQIL
+168 ESVSNDDIEKITQIL

-197 GEVLIES
+197 GEVLIQS
-204 STDFYPIKH
+204 NNDFRPTKH
-213 DLNLNT
+213 DLEA
-219 QDSSQDFS
+219 QDF
-227 QNFSQDFSKVALYVA
+227 NQDFNEVALYVA
-242 SQLALFDSTMPTF
+242 SSLALFDNTMPTF
-255 IPNAKNLGLDS
+255 IPSAKNLGLDS

-295 LIIEQGSVITLRNLS
+295 LIIEQGSVITLHNLS

-316 LKNGKILCGGFLS
+316 LKNGRILCGGFLS

-338 PSFLMQ
+338 PSFLTQ
-344 GKDNKPFALNQSKI
+344 GKDNKPFALNQSHI
-358 DTFTL
+358 DSPRGEISTPQNNL
-363 QTNDSTDSNLIAYV
+363 DNDLIAYV
-377 KDLRDLQMREVESA
+377 KDLRDLQMHEVESA

-398 ITHKAK
+398 ATHKGK

-435 INEERLQDKWEEGKE
+435 INEERLKDKWQEGKD

-458 YDRDSIALL
+458 HDRDSIALL
-467 ATRMPKADLDLSQD
+467 ATRMPKADLDLSQNLAQE
-481 SSQKSA
+481 SV
-487 RDFTK
+487 R
-492 DNARIFARKS
+492 NFARKS
-502 NFRVISGGGK
+502 DFRIISGGGK